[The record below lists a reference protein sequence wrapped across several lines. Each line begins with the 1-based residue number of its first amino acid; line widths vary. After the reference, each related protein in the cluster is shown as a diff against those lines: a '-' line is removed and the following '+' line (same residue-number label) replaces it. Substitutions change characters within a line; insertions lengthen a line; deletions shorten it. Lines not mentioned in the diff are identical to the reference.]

1 MRLQKTCEKLTYL
14 EYRHMSENLKPHEAV
29 RRLHEMFTTF
39 KPKGDPSWPMRTL
52 RDVLCDLDR
61 TYSLRYRAMSDQER
75 VNVVR
80 LVLYE
85 ACRRY
90 VQASEDDQAALQKY
104 DLIVNLCRAIEQHE
118 QGICTKIRYF
128 ETPGREDCWLSSQ
141 NVKKGY
147 EHTFPY
153 KNVKEYASVDA
164 QSEIA
169 TVLHENEAQVTEVLQ
184 AMQKEWLSSQLQI
197 VTAASET
204 GMEP

>member
-1 MRLQKTCEKLTYL
+1 
-14 EYRHMSENLKPHEAV
+14 
-29 RRLHEMFTTF
+29 
-39 KPKGDPSWPMRTL
+39 MRTL
-52 RDVLCDLDR
+52 RDVLCDLNR

-90 VQASEDDQAALQKY
+90 VQASEDDQEALEKY
-104 DLIVNLCRAIEQHE
+104 DLIVNLCRAYEQQE
-118 QGICTKIRYF
+118 QGICTKWRYF
-128 ETPGREDCWLSSQ
+128 ERPGGEDEGREGCWLSSQ

-147 EHTFPY
+147 EHSFPY
-153 KNVKEYASVDA
+153 KNVRHYASVDA

-169 TVLHENEAQVTEVLQ
+169 TVLHENEAQVTEVLEE
-184 AMQKEWLSSQLQI
+184 MRNEWLDPQLQI
-197 VTAASET
+197 VTSASET